1 MMKKLSKRNY
11 FFYGLGI
18 LILSLGIALT
28 IQSQLG
34 TSPFDALLVGL
45 AENIG
50 LTVGSWEIIL
60 AIIIIMFNSLL
71 INKRPE
77 LLGLVTAIFTG
88 VGIDFWLLL
97 IDNLIIP
104 ELWVGKLI
112 TFMSGLI
119 LLGLGTAIYLYT
131 SFAPAPVDQL
141 MLIIRELTKISIL
154 YSRTLQYLLFI
165 ILAVLFNGPIGI
177 GTIIT
182 LFLGG
187 PILNYFMP
195 IIEKRLD
202 TLLIKRE
209 SEMI

>member
-1 MMKKLSKRNY
+1 MKKLSKRNY

-18 LILSLGIALT
+18 VILSLGIALT

-60 AIIIIMFNSLL
+60 AIIIIMLNSLL

-77 LLGLVTAIFTG
+77 LLGLVTAILTG
-88 VGIDFWLLL
+88 VGIDLWLLL
-97 IDNLIIP
+97 IEDIIIP
-104 ELWVGKLI
+104 ELWLGKLI
-112 TFMSGLI
+112 YFIIGLI

-131 SFAPAPVDQL
+131 NFAPAPIDQL

-165 ILAVLFNGPIGI
+165 VLAVIVNGPIGI
-177 GTIIT
+177 GTVIT
-182 LFLGG
+182 LFIGG

-195 IIEKRLD
+195 LVECKLD
-202 TLLIKRE
+202 RLLITE
-209 SEMI
+209 SKLT